1 MPTILAHIDEFLS
14 QTLVAVISTVDADG
28 RPRSAPI
35 WYHWEDGAAY
45 MFTGRRTLK
54 WRNIMRNPV
63 ASLCVD
69 WREPPYR
76 SVIMDGSVEEVQRPL
91 YNLVLSM
98 AIRYYG
104 EEEGRAF
111 AEGYREQSE
120 DTVIFRL
127 TPTRIA
133 DYTDGE

>member
-1 MPTILAHIDEFLS
+1 MPTIPTHIDEFLS

-28 RPRSAPI
+28 SPRSAPI

-54 WRNIMRNPV
+54 WRNIMGNPL

-76 SVIMDGSVEEVQRPL
+76 SVILDGSAEEVQRPL
-91 YNLVLSM
+91 YDLVLSM
-98 AIRYYG
+98 AVRYYG
-104 EEEGRAF
+104 EDEGRAF

-133 DYTDGE
+133 DYTDSE

>member
-1 MPTILAHIDEFLS
+1 MTTIPTHVDEFLG
-14 QTLVAVISTVDADG
+14 QTLVGVISTVDASG

-35 WYHWEDGAAY
+35 WYHWEDGGAY
-45 MFTGRRTLK
+45 FFTGRRTLK
-54 WRNIMRNPV
+54 WRNIVRKPV

-76 SVIMDGSVEEVQRPL
+76 SVILDGSVEEVQRPL
-91 YNLVLSM
+91 YDLVLSM
-98 AIRYYG
+98 AVRYYG
-104 EEEGRAF
+104 EEEGGEF

-127 TPTRIA
+127 TPTRVA
-133 DYTDGE
+133 DYTGDE

>member
-1 MPTILAHIDEFLS
+1 MTTIPTHVDEFLS
-14 QTLVAVISTVDADG
+14 QTLVAVISTVDG
-28 RPRSAPI
+28 EGGPRSAPI
-35 WYHWEDGAAY
+35 WYQWEDGAAY
-45 MFTGRRTLK
+45 MFTGRGTLK

-76 SVIMDGSVEEVQRPL
+76 SVVLDGTVEEVQRPL
-91 YNLVLSM
+91 YDLVLAM
-98 AIRYYG
+98 AVRYYG
-104 EEEGRAF
+104 EEEGRDF

-133 DYTDGE
+133 DYTSDE